1 MAPARPLAHGLRN
14 MAENNELASIVTPPP
29 AVEVVDWLL
38 TGASERQVMEALA
51 AKFPGSDRRQIMAA
65 VQQQLKAAGNPDGDA
80 VRGWAL
86 LSYRKLYQQMLQVGD
101 YAGAIKCIKEITNL
115 AP

>member
-1 MAPARPLAHGLRN
+1 

-86 LSYRKLYQQMLQVGD
+86 QVGD
-101 YAGAIKCIKEITNL
+101 YAGAVKCIKEITNL